1 MITNNPTDTLSG
13 AYTVA
18 TIKMPDGTESPILV
32 RKIVGGDGKVKMMV
46 IDDSLIEFE
55 SRFSDT
61 TTQPADLMA
70 PQTETFIK
78 NEESD
83 TIRKEQSTRIKM
95 ISADMIQFVGDPD
108 RIIEQKGLDPER
120 FAHMKAHP
128 SSATM
133 ARRICI
139 NMGGKWAQVAQYIPK
154 FYPDS
159 KPGEMK

>member
-1 MITNNPTDTLSG
+1 MKPTDTLSG
-13 AYTVA
+13 TYSVA
-18 TIKMPDGTESPILV
+18 TIKMEDGSESPILV
-32 RKIVGGDGKVKMMV
+32 RKVIAGDGKVKMMI

-55 SRFSDT
+55 SRFSKT
-61 TTQPADLMA
+61 TTVPQDLM
-70 PQTETFIK
+70 PPDTETLIK
-78 NEESD
+78 NED
-83 TIRKEQSTRIKM
+83 GTTIRNEQSTRIKL

-120 FAHMKAHP
+120 LAHMKAHP